1 MTIKSLSVSLLFIP
15 LVQKHG
21 LRGGGVM
28 SVQEAPNPVM
38 EQADVGSVARD
49 IPSPTLAPI
58 TKSITPPPVIV
69 KKEPETS
76 ETSNGKVADPNPA
89 EICVVIGGNDG
100 GASGGGSRRA
110 QTEGMFALGTP
121 PPTKST
127 DSCIG
132 V

>member
-1 MTIKSLSVSLLFIP
+1 
-15 LVQKHG
+15 
-21 LRGGGVM
+21 M
-28 SVQEAPNPVM
+28 SAQEAPNPGK
-38 EQADVGSVARD
+38 EQSDGGSGAKD
-49 IPSPTLAPI
+49 GPSPTVAR
-58 TKSITPPPVIV
+58 KSKSSSPTPVTI
-69 KKEPETS
+69 KKEPGTS
-76 ETSNGKVADPNPA
+76 ETSNGKVGDANPA

-100 GASGGGSRRA
+100 GVSGSGGRRA

>member
-1 MTIKSLSVSLLFIP
+1 
-15 LVQKHG
+15 
-21 LRGGGVM
+21 M
-28 SVQEAPNPVM
+28 SAQEAPNPGK
-38 EQADVGSVARD
+38 EQADGASAATD
-49 IPSPTLAPI
+49 GPSPAPK
-58 TKSITPPPVIV
+58 TKSTTPPIV
-69 KKEPETS
+69 TIKKEPGTPETV
-76 ETSNGKVADPNPA
+76 NGKVGDANPA

-100 GASGGGSRRA
+100 GASGGGSRRS